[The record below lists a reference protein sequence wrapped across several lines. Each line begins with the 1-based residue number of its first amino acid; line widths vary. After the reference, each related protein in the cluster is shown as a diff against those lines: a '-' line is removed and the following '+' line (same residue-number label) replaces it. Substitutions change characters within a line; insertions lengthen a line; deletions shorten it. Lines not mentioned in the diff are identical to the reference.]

1 VVPGLVTTIDNAESI
16 ALTQI
21 KSLARQ
27 NGMSVTGL
35 EDTILAIADRN
46 QYNPVANWIKSKPWD
61 GHDRLQ
67 SFYDTLT
74 EREDFP
80 NQFKELLIKRWM
92 ISGVAALFEPVG
104 FRSRGVLTIQ
114 GPQSAG
120 KTSWIAALIPDPTL
134 RESSVKLDHHLDAGN
149 KDSQIAAATHF
160 LIEIGELE
168 SSFRRDV
175 ARLKG
180 FITSDCD
187 KIRLP
192 YARSASVF
200 PRRSVFA
207 ATVNDT
213 RFLVDT
219 TGNTRWWVIPVTKIN
234 YQHQLDMQQIWAQ
247 FTVEYEKGEQWWLTP
262 EEEGLLEM
270 LNRDHRV
277 VSVIEERLMPVLDLS
292 RKNEEGLPAM
302 TPTEVLM
309 KIGYKTVIN
318 QQAKECGALLREHL
332 GEPKKIQGYMKWR
345 IPFAK
350 QDDIVKIED
359 Y

>member
-1 VVPGLVTTIDNAESI
+1 
-16 ALTQI
+16 
-21 KSLARQ
+21 
-27 NGMSVTGL
+27 
-35 EDTILAIADRN
+35 
-46 QYNPVANWIKSKPWD
+46 
-61 GHDRLQ
+61 
-67 SFYDTLT
+67 
-74 EREDFP
+74 
-80 NQFKELLIKRWM
+80 
-92 ISGVAALFEPVG
+92 
-104 FRSRGVLTIQ
+104 LTIQ

-207 ATVNDT
+207 ATVNDS
-213 RFLVDT
+213 RFLVDA

-234 YQHQLDMQQIWAQ
+234 YQHHLDMQQIWAQ